1 MRSFRFYPVLVFF
14 DNILGKAQIPWRI
27 HTIIVFLGKTQ
38 IKKKKKKKDKIAHSH
53 KWFLGSIDPMLR
65 IFKKAGIVWGLDTG
79 PAAMVAEKCS
89 PEAEE
94 LRLGHPSPPPNGQI
108 PSPQPTKSSDTAP
121 D

>member
-1 MRSFRFYPVLVFF
+1 
-14 DNILGKAQIPWRI
+14 
-27 HTIIVFLGKTQ
+27 
-38 IKKKKKKKDKIAHSH
+38 
-53 KWFLGSIDPMLR
+53 MLR

-79 PAAMVAEKCS
+79 PAAMVAEKCR

-121 D
+121 DWAERWLAHAETIALRQNQARVPTKLHPPSKLRSIRSSPPGNTEIPEERSHRSAFWEM